1 MIEPT
6 ESEPKAEIDRFCEA
20 MISISKETQRVECGE
35 WDKIDNPLKNSPHPS
50 EDLTDPEWSHSYS
63 QEVAVYPL
71 ASLRRHKY
79 WPPVARVD
87 NVHGDRNVVCSCP
100 PLENYEERE

>member
-20 MISISKETQRVECGE
+20 MISISKETHWVKSGA
-35 WDKIDNPLKNSPHPS
+35 WDKIDNPLKNSQHPS
-50 EDLTDPEWSHSYS
+50 EDLTDPEWSHSYY
-63 QEVAVYPL
+63 QEAAVYQL
-71 ASLRRHKY
+71 ASLRIHKY

-100 PLENYEERE
+100 PLESYEEGE